1 MEIFLIKKSSTDLKL
16 KKSEI
21 LFEDNHLIIIN
32 KKPGVLVQGDITGDI
47 PLLEIVKKYIKNKHD
62 KKGNVFLGLV
72 NRIDRPT
79 SGIVIFAKTSKA
91 LSRMNEKLKNRQI
104 RKLYWLFISN
114 KFKSN
119 EGKLEGW
126 FKKNKKINKSFYSK
140 EEIYNSKHGLLNY
153 RKIEILDKY
162 SKIEV
167 DLITGRHHQIRCSF
181 SEIGFPILGDLK
193 YGSKRSNKDA
203 GIYLHSREIY
213 FTHPVT
219 KEEINIKAEPPKS
232 GLWSASPSDL

>member
-1 MEIFLIKKSSTDLKL
+1 MRKSNTDLKL

-32 KKPGVLVQGDITGDI
+32 KKPGILVQGDITGDI
-47 PLLEIVKKYIKNKHD
+47 SLIEITKDYIKNKYN

-91 LSRMNEKLKNRQI
+91 LSRMNEILRNREIQKI
-104 RKLYWLFISN
+104 YWLIISN
-114 KFKSN
+114 KFASN
-119 EGKLEGW
+119 NGKIEGW
-126 FKKNKKINKSFYSK
+126 FRKNSKQNKSYFFESQVT
-140 EEIYNSKHGLLNY
+140 NSKFGSLSYKKLKTLDNY
-153 RKIEILDKY
+153 CLV
-162 SKIEV
+162 EV
-167 DLITGRHHQIRCSF
+167 ELITGRHHQIRCSF
-181 SEIGFPILGDLK
+181 SELGYPIQGDLK
-193 YGSKRSNKDA
+193 YGSKRSNKDV

-219 KEEINIKAEPPKS
+219 RDEINVKARPPKS
-232 GLWSASPSDL
+232 RLWSASPSDL

>member
-1 MEIFLIKKSSTDLKL
+1 MTFQNLD
-16 KKSEI
+16 I

-32 KKPGVLVQGDITGDI
+32 KQCGVLVQGDKTGDI
-47 PLLEIVKKYIKNKHD
+47 PLLEIVKKYLKNKYD

-126 FKKNKKINKSFYSK
+126 FKKNKKINKSFYSSK
-140 EEIYNSKHGLLNY
+140 EINNSKHGLLNY
-153 RKIEILDKY
+153 RKIETLKKY

-193 YGSKRSNKDA
+193 YGSQRSNKDS
-203 GIYLHSREIY
+203 GIYLHSREVY
-213 FTHPVT
+213 FTHPVS
-219 KEEINIKAEPPKS
+219 KEEINIKAEPPRY
-232 GLWSASPSDL
+232 GLWSVSPSDL

>member
-1 MEIFLIKKSSTDLKL
+1 MKFQNSD
-16 KKSEI
+16 I

-32 KKPGVLVQGDITGDI
+32 KQCGVLVQGDRTGDV
-47 PLLEIVKKYIKNKHD
+47 PLLKLVKEYIKDKYN

-72 NRIDRPT
+72 NRIDRPV

-104 RKLYWLFISN
+104 KKLYWLFISN
-114 KFKSN
+114 KFRSK

-126 FKKNKKINKSFYSK
+126 FKKNKKINKSFFSK
-140 EEIYNSKHGLLNY
+140 EEINNSKHGSLSY
-153 RKIEILDKY
+153 KKIEKFEKY

-193 YGSKRSNKDA
+193 YGSKRTNKHG
-203 GIYLHSREIY
+203 GIYLHSREVNFI
-213 FTHPVT
+213 HPISK
-219 KEEINIKAEPPKS
+219 KEIIIKAEPPKL
-232 GLWSASPSDL
+232 GLWSASLSDL

>member
-1 MEIFLIKKSSTDLKL
+1 MTFQNLD
-16 KKSEI
+16 I

-32 KKPGVLVQGDITGDI
+32 KQCGVLVQGDKTGDI
-47 PLLEIVKKYIKNKHD
+47 PLLEIVKKYLKNKYD

-91 LSRMNEKLKNRQI
+91 LSRMNEKLKKRQI

-126 FKKNKKINKSFYSK
+126 FK
-140 EEIYNSKHGLLNY
+140 
-153 RKIEILDKY
+153 
-162 SKIEV
+162 
-167 DLITGRHHQIRCSF
+167 
-181 SEIGFPILGDLK
+181 
-193 YGSKRSNKDA
+193 
-203 GIYLHSREIY
+203 
-213 FTHPVT
+213 
-219 KEEINIKAEPPKS
+219 
-232 GLWSASPSDL
+232 

>member
-1 MEIFLIKKSSTDLKL
+1 
-16 KKSEI
+16 
-21 LFEDNHLIIIN
+21 LIIIN
-32 KKPGVLVQGDITGDI
+32 KQCGVLVQGDKTGDI
-47 PLLEIVKKYIKNKHD
+47 SLLEIVKKYLKNKYD

-91 LSRMNEKLKNRQI
+91 LSRMNQKLKNRDI

-126 FKKNKKINKSFYSK
+126 FKKNKKINKSFYYSK
-140 EEIYNSKHGLLNY
+140 EINNSKHGLLNY
-153 RKIEILDKY
+153 RKIETLKKY

-167 DLITGRHHQIRCSF
+167 DLITGRHHQIRCNF

-193 YGSKRSNKDA
+193 YGSPRSNKDG

-213 FTHPVT
+213 FTHPVS

>member
-1 MEIFLIKKSSTDLKL
+1 MKL

-32 KKPGVLVQGDITGDI
+32 KKAGVLVQGDITGDI
-47 PLLEIVKKYIKNKHD
+47 PLLEIVKKYIKNKYN

-104 RKLYWLFISN
+104 RKLYWLFVSN

-126 FKKNKKINKSFYSK
+126 FKKNKKINKSFYFK
-140 EEIYNSKHGLLNY
+140 E
-153 RKIEILDKY
+153 
-162 SKIEV
+162 
-167 DLITGRHHQIRCSF
+167 
-181 SEIGFPILGDLK
+181 
-193 YGSKRSNKDA
+193 
-203 GIYLHSREIY
+203 
-213 FTHPVT
+213 
-219 KEEINIKAEPPKS
+219 
-232 GLWSASPSDL
+232 

>member
-1 MEIFLIKKSSTDLKL
+1 MKFQNLD
-16 KKSEI
+16 I

-32 KKPGVLVQGDITGDI
+32 KQCGILVQGDKTGDI
-47 PLLEIVKKYIKNKHD
+47 PLLEIVKKYIKNKYD

-91 LSRMNEKLKNRQI
+91 LSRMNDKLKNRQI

-140 EEIYNSKHGLLNY
+140 EETSNSKHGLLNY
-153 RKIEILDKY
+153 RKIEVLNKY

-181 SEIGFPILGDLK
+181 SEIGFPIVGDIK
-193 YGSKRSNKDA
+193 YGSKRTNKDG
-203 GIYLHSREIY
+203 GIYLHAREVNFI
-213 FTHPVT
+213 HPVS
-219 KEEINIKAEPPKS
+219 KEEIIIKADPPIS
-232 GLWSASPSDL
+232 GLWSASPFD

>member
-1 MEIFLIKKSSTDLKL
+1 MTFQNLD
-16 KKSEI
+16 I

-32 KKPGVLVQGDITGDI
+32 KPCGVLVQGDKTGDI
-47 PLLEIVKKYIKNKHD
+47 PLLEIVKKYIKNKYD

-91 LSRMNEKLKNRQI
+91 LSRMNDKLKNRQI

-140 EEIYNSKHGLLNY
+140 EETSNSKHGLLNY
-153 RKIEILDKY
+153 RKIEVLNKY

-181 SEIGFPILGDLK
+181 SEIGFPIVGDIK
-193 YGSKRSNKDA
+193 YGSKRTNKDG
-203 GIYLHSREIY
+203 GICLHAREVNFI
-213 FTHPVT
+213 HPVS
-219 KEEINIKAEPPKS
+219 KEEIIIKADPPIS
-232 GLWSASPSDL
+232 GLWSASPFD